1 MDINAIYTVYSK
13 RAFIFCGFYVSLFA
27 AALLISISFFGSP
40 KANSS
45 ENQNYTRVVSI
56 GGSLTEI
63 IYALGE
69 SERLIARDTT
79 SVFPKEAFALPDVGY
94 IRRLS
99 PEGVL
104 SVDPDLI
111 LALEGSGPPE
121 TIETL
126 KAAGVPI
133 VFVPEG
139 YTDENIRKK
148 ILAVG
153 KAMNVEAKAN
163 ALATSTSAALAKIS
177 ERIKTNSEKKK
188 VLFVLSVQGG
198 KLLASGTDTAA
209 DGIINLAGGENIVSS
224 FSGYRQINDEAVI
237 SAQPDVVLMM
247 KPRGNHGLT
256 DSEVLSHPAIATTP
270 AGKTKNIVR
279 MDGLFMLGFGPR
291 TAEAVL
297 ELSENLNRNN

>member
-1 MDINAIYTVYSK
+1 MDINAIYAIYSK
-13 RAFIFCGFYVSLFA
+13 RALSLCVYYVSMFA
-27 AALLISISFFGSP
+27 VALLVSASVFGIEQV
-40 KANSS
+40 NSS
-45 ENQNYTRVVSI
+45 ENKNYNRIVSI

-69 SERLIARDTT
+69 DKRLIARDTT
-79 SVFPKEAFALPDVGY
+79 SVFPREAFELPDVGY
-94 IRRLS
+94 IRQLS

-139 YTDENIRKK
+139 YTDEKIREK

-153 KAMNVEAKAN
+153 KAMNVEGKAETLAN
-163 ALATSTSAALAKIS
+163 NTSEALAEVSSRISSTA
-177 ERIKTNSEKKK
+177 ENKK
-188 VLFVLSVQGG
+188 VLFVLSMQGG
-198 KLLASGTDTAA
+198 KLLASGKNTAA
-209 DGIINLAGGENIVSS
+209 DGIISLAGGENIISS
-224 FSGYRQINDEAVI
+224 FNGYRQINDEAVI
-237 SAQPDVVLMM
+237 SSQPDVILMM
-247 KPRGNHGLT
+247 KSRGNHSLS
-256 DSEVLSHPAIATTP
+256 DAEVLSHPAIATTP
-270 AGKTKNIVR
+270 AGQTKNLVR

-291 TAEAVL
+291 TADAVS
-297 ELSENLNRNN
+297 ELFETLNRSN